1 MDVEIPRAFGIVTF
15 KSCFFLIYLI
25 NKELDFSVDIRVLG
39 MNEWMNEWMGFRV
52 NERTNDRTNEG
63 TEETSESK

>member
-39 MNEWMNEWMGFRV
+39 MNEWMGFRV
-52 NERTNDRTNEG
+52 NEQPNDRTNEG